1 MATPIEIVRLKITL
15 DDVKP
20 TVLRRIE
27 VPVSITLDTLHEII
41 QAIMPRNN
49 SHMHAFYLR
58 RIDGPRWAP
67 PLPDDLDFGPPAR
80 NSEQKT
86 VAGVLAE
93 PSFKM
98 LRYTYDFGDDWR
110 HTIKVERRFTTEL
123 WDDYPRLV
131 DVKRRCPPD
140 DCGGPWGYS
149 EYLEALSD
157 PGHKRGRELLR
168 WRGPFDPEAVD
179 RAALD
184 TALRQVA
191 IAPSMPQVGSKRPKR
206 APKSKSA

>member
-1 MATPIEIVRLKITL
+1 MA
-15 DDVKP
+15 D
-20 TVLRRIE
+20 
-27 VPVSITLDTLHEII
+27 
-41 QAIMPRNN
+41 
-49 SHMHAFYLR
+49 
-58 RIDGPRWAP
+58 
-67 PLPDDLDFGPPAR
+67 
-80 NSEQKT
+80 
-86 VAGVLAE
+86 VLAE

-110 HTIKVERRFTTEL
+110 HTIKVERRFTAEL
-123 WDDYPRLV
+123 WDDYPRLT
-131 DVKRRCPPD
+131 DVKRHCPPD

-179 RAALD
+179 RGSLD

-191 IAPSMPQVGSKRPKR
+191 IGPSMPLVGSKRPKK
-206 APKSKSA
+206 AP